1 MNRAAFSDYSHMLVS
16 DHQGWDRLHAH
27 TPTARLTF
35 LRMVLPL
42 AVLPTLMLL
51 YAGASN
57 GGYYA
62 PGLALS
68 GWAGFALLFL
78 AAELFTVRLMGELIH
93 RLARG
98 ISPQTSFDS
107 AFLLA
112 SLAAVPLWISSLT
125 LFVPNV
131 PFNIMC
137 ALAGIVASCAMLY
150 HGVPAMLGHAR
161 DEDTRDLTWLTM
173 WIGVGAWAI
182 LSAIAALPAM
192 VR

>member
-1 MNRAAFSDYSHMLVS
+1 
-16 DHQGWDRLHAH
+16 
-27 TPTARLTF
+27 
-35 LRMVLPL
+35 MVLPL

-107 AFLLA
+107 AFFTGFTGGR
-112 SLAAVPLWISSLT
+112 AAVDFIADAVCT
-125 LFVPNV
+125 ECAVQHHVRVGRHRGVMRHAVPRR
-131 PFNIMC
+131 
-137 ALAGIVASCAMLY
+137 ARHAGTRARRR
-150 HGVPAMLGHAR
+150 HAR
-161 DEDTRDLTWLTM
+161 SDLADDVDC
-173 WIGVGAWAI
+173 VGAWAI